1 MGKGAGRVF
10 SVHLWPRLPTG
21 RLSDAMVDG
30 KPPTPS
36 CVVSPSQGSKVYLLL
51 WWPPSILLPRVSL
64 HTKPSFGLSRGPS
77 SCSSKK
83 QAQGFFKGLLLIL
96 CSVSQSPIQ
105 TKPSFGWEPL
115 WFGFPLSSSGQV
127 HRDPCP
133 LPGSQGPF
141 THSGLSPNIQARSSL
156 SVIPGASVV
165 SIQPHLSL

>member
-1 MGKGAGRVF
+1 MGQSAGRVS

-21 RLSDAMVDG
+21 RLSQAVMEG
-30 KPPTPS
+30 KPPTPP
-36 CVVSPSQGSKVYLLL
+36 CAVSPCQGSKVCLPL
-51 WWPPSILLPRVSL
+51 WWPPSIPTPRVPQHAKPNFSLPR
-64 HTKPSFGLSRGPS
+64 GPL

-83 QAQGFFKGLLLIL
+83 QAQGPFKGLLLIL
-96 CSVSQSPIQ
+96 HSGSQLPTQ

-115 WFGFPLSSSGQV
+115 WFGCPLSSAGRV

-141 THSGLSPNIQARSSL
+141 THLDLSPSVQARSSL
-156 SVIPGASVV
+156 SVIPGASVA